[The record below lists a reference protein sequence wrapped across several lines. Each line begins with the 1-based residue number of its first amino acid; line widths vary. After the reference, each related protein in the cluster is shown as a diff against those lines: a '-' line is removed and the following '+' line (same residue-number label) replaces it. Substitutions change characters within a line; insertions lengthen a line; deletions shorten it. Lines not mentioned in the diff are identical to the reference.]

1 MVYRIPSLARGGSV
15 RLRQCGAGMTKSS
28 GGPKRAPRDRDRAG
42 KRCRRPGLGR
52 ANHCPLAAIYL
63 NEWDGLVRDLRRKVG
78 DEHALDI
85 AQDVFLRVAASQTAS
100 QLQNPGG
107 YLNRIARNILIDRA
121 RRRRCRID
129 PLPLVEALDAP
140 FEAEQEHGLEA
151 GDLRAVLDTAL
162 GELSAK
168 TRRVFVMHR
177 FEGLAYREIHSRLGI
192 SLATVEYH
200 MMKALSHIRNAVEA
214 SR

>member
-1 MVYRIPSLARGGSV
+1 MAKTSRGSQRAARDPA
-15 RLRQCGAGMTKSS
+15 RTTGAVARS
-28 GGPKRAPRDRDRAG
+28 GTGPA
-42 KRCRRPGLGR
+42 RC
-52 ANHCPLAAIYL
+52 CPLAAIYL
-63 NEWDGLVRDLRRKVG
+63 REWDGLVRDLRRKVG

-85 AQDVFLRVAASQTAS
+85 AQDVFLRLATSQSASK
-100 QLQNPGG
+100 LQNPGG

-129 PLPLVEALDAP
+129 PLPLIEALDAP
-140 FEAEQEHGLEA
+140 FQADQEHGIEV
-151 GDLRAVLDTAL
+151 GDLRSVLDAAL

-177 FEGLAYREIHSRLGI
+177 FEGLAYREIHSQLGI

-200 MMKALSHIRNAVEA
+200 MMKALNHIRSAVEA
-214 SR
+214 SH